1 MADSFSAADTSDG
14 VSAADTS
21 DGVATT
27 DTSDSGSTTDTPNGV
42 STADA
47 AESDPTV
54 LGFTDLRP
62 EELVGPLD
70 AVDSES
76 RVLSFPEAGPA
87 EKLVRSALGGV
98 RVLRESNV
106 DAILL
111 YNGTGVLGL
120 VSVVLSRFSGVPLL
134 LRVNGDIYRQHA
146 DRVRELWAA
155 DSYGRTAVF
164 LVYHLL
170 TRLTYLAASGY
181 VTVSAD
187 LRDRLESESGYP
199 DRTAV
204 SARNPVDASRFA
216 DSDEADAICG
226 VDLDGT
232 RVLLTV
238 TNLNYEGKYRGVV
251 EIVEALSDV
260 LAEREDVVY
269 VVAGDG
275 TYFERLARY
284 VETNVPEDVAERI
297 LLPGYVEDV
306 PPVFAAA
313 DLFVYKSYIDGYP
326 NVILEA
332 QAAGLPVVANPDC
345 GIDEQVADG
354 ETGTLVPADDQ
365 SAFAEAVDRL
375 LTDETLCETV
385 GRSATERVRTRN
397 SDERVGRELLDA
409 VARILRS

>member
-1 MADSFSAADTSDG
+1 MSDKFSAGDTSEG
-14 VSAADTS
+14 VS
-21 DGVATT
+21 TT
-27 DTSDSGSTTDTPNGV
+27 DEADSGSTTDAPDGV

-70 AVDSES
+70 AVDSGS

-87 EKLVRSALGGV
+87 AKLVHSVVGGV
-98 RVLRESNV
+98 RVLRESDV

-120 VSVVLSRFSGVPLL
+120 VSVVLSRLFGVPLL

-146 DRVRELWAA
+146 DRMRELWET
-155 DSYGRTAVF
+155 DRYGRTAVF
-164 LVYHLL
+164 LIYHLL

-181 VTVSAD
+181 VTVSED
-187 LRDRLESESGYP
+187 LRDRLDSESSYP

-204 SARNPVDASRFA
+204 SAHNPVDASRFA
-216 DSDEADAICG
+216 DSDGREAVCG

-251 EIVEALSDV
+251 EIVEAVTDI

-284 VETNVPEDVAERI
+284 VEANVPEEVAERI
-297 LLPGYVEDV
+297 LLPGYVEEV

-313 DLFVYKSYIDGYP
+313 DVFVYKSYIDGYP
-326 NVILEA
+326 NVVLEA

-354 ETGTLVPADDQ
+354 ETGTLVSAADQ
-365 SAFAEAVDRL
+365 SAFADAVDRL
-375 LTDETLCETV
+375 LTDENLCARV
-385 GRSATERVRTRN
+385 GRSATERVRARN
-397 SDERVGRELLDA
+397 SNERVGRELLDA